1 MKSKKE
7 TIKAKGQKV
16 KESLKKKLKGVATAA
31 GVVVLLASMCGC
43 QQLIPATRSNSTRYQ
58 ELVRIEAG
66 GHVSAIH
73 ITIGDGTLASADG
86 GGDTQANTPTQT
98 ISPTTTLSYG
108 MGGGES
114 LKGLVSQLKSAIG
127 IGATTAT
134 TAAETSATAAT
145 TNAACADGTCA
156 TPK

>member
-1 MKSKKE
+1 M
-7 TIKAKGQKV
+7 
-16 KESLKKKLKGVATAA
+16 KESLKKKLKGVTTAA
-31 GVVVLLASMCGC
+31 GIVLLLASMCGC

-114 LKGLVSQLKSAIG
+114 LNGLVSQLKSAIG
-127 IGATTAT
+127 IGANTT
-134 TAAETSATAAT
+134 TAANSATAAT
-145 TNAACADGTCA
+145 TNSACVDGTCT